1 MSRDPFP
8 GNVNC
13 SNFKWQRFYFAVKL
27 IFTVAATEDLDDVQ
41 IVQLILDYG
50 ADIDYQTDYQSWIGK
65 TALMVACK

>member
-1 MSRDPFP
+1 MTK
-8 GNVNC
+8 GMKNC
-13 SNFKWQRFYFAVKL
+13 WQFSTSFKWQHFYFAVIL